1 MADTQ
6 IPRLG
11 LIFSTSL
18 QAVWFTGSKPS
29 EEDKD
34 PVAWIDKEGGEHPF
48 TEADRSDA
56 VLGFLVRDY
65 NSVNYVYNR
74 IPFAMNVNLKVM
86 KKLYHDKV
94 SVSVF
99 VNKILDVTPD
109 YYRNDVLVRRNVLP
123 YFGME
128 LDFKL

>member
-1 MADTQ
+1 
-6 IPRLG
+6 
-11 LIFSTSL
+11 
-18 QAVWFTGSKPS
+18 
-29 EEDKD
+29 
-34 PVAWIDKEGGEHPF
+34 
-48 TEADRSDA
+48 
-56 VLGFLVRDY
+56 
-65 NSVNYVYNR
+65 
-74 IPFAMNVNLKVM
+74 MNVNLKVM

-109 YYRNDVLVRRNVLP
+109 YYRNNVLVRRNVLP